1 MAARNQLPFSAAVP
15 MIEVGFSLSLQGKG
29 EKASLTP
36 SLSRGERE

>member
-1 MAARNQLPFSAAVP
+1 